1 MGLFDIFNK
10 PAKTQTEQSSSL
22 IYELLFCDNL
32 DLYRKS
38 IREPYLY
45 PWNILFSET
54 KTASDLMELVQ
65 DESLESRF
73 KILAYNELAK
83 FGQRTDKQEILAVIV
98 EVGLENGLD
107 VLASFR
113 DGTARYINQS
123 GKILIWETTD
133 AQSNALTDRIF
144 AESTEVVSRIGAWD
158 KPRRPEPAQGS
169 VRLTFLVSD
178 GFYFGEGPI
187 DSFFNDPLASPVLS
201 EAGNLMIYLTEKVI
215 GKAGA

>member
-1 MGLFDIFNK
+1 MGLFNILNK
-10 PAKTQTEQSSSL
+10 PDTVQTEQSPNL

-54 KTASDLMELVQ
+54 KTASDLLELVEDQ
-65 DESLESRF
+65 TLESRF
-73 KILAYNELAK
+73 KMLAYNELAR
-83 FGQRTDKQEILAVIV
+83 FGQHTDKQEILAVIV

-113 DGTARYINQS
+113 DGSARYINQS
-123 GKILIWETTD
+123 GKILIWETAD
-133 AQSNALTDRIF
+133 AQSNELTDQIF
-144 AESTEVVSRIGAWD
+144 IKSTEVVNRIGAWD
-158 KPRRPEPAQGS
+158 KPRRPKPGTGT

-187 DSFFNDPLASPVLS
+187 DIFFNDPLAKPVLS
-201 EAGNLMIYLTEKVI
+201 EAGKLMIYLTEKVI

>member
-1 MGLFDIFNK
+1 MGLFDIFSK
-10 PAKTQTEQSSSL
+10 TPAVPKEESPNL

-32 DLYRKS
+32 DLYKKS
-38 IREPYLY
+38 IQKPYLY

-54 KTASDLMELVQ
+54 KTASDLTELVA

-73 KILAYNELAK
+73 KMLAYNELTK
-83 FGQRTDKQEILAVIV
+83 FGQRIDKQEILGVIV

-113 DGTARYINQS
+113 DGTARYINQT
-123 GKILIWETTD
+123 GKILIWEMTD

-144 AESTEVVSRIGAWD
+144 TKSIEVVNRIGAWD
-158 KPRRPEPAQGS
+158 KPRRPKPATGS

-178 GFYFGEGPI
+178 GFYFGEGTI

-201 EAGNLMIYLTEKVI
+201 EAGKLMVYLTEKVI
-215 GKAGA
+215 GKTGV